1 MEGQKRSLD
10 VMTLV
15 DLASPSSATKASK
28 NAKQTKG
35 GKSGKPVKE
44 EANSHDVSIKGLLID
59 SEVHE
64 AKPCKGSPG
73 ASIRCSL
80 LIGSECVMMNDACC
94 DVRVPS
100 AETGDVTFREWCEH
114 RDHDGRAEEQNNVRE
129 RVCVVSDRV

>member
-64 AKPCKGSPG
+64 SKPFKVSPG
-73 ASIRCSL
+73 AIIRCSL

-114 RDHDGRAEEQNNVRE
+114 RGHDGRAEEQNNVRE
-129 RVCVVSDRV
+129 RVCGE

>member
-44 EANSHDVSIKGLLID
+44 EATNPWQLASEID
-59 SEVHE
+59 YF
-64 AKPCKGSPG
+64 A
-73 ASIRCSL
+73 
-80 LIGSECVMMNDACC
+80 N
-94 DVRVPS
+94 
-100 AETGDVTFREWCEH
+100 
-114 RDHDGRAEEQNNVRE
+114 
-129 RVCVVSDRV
+129 